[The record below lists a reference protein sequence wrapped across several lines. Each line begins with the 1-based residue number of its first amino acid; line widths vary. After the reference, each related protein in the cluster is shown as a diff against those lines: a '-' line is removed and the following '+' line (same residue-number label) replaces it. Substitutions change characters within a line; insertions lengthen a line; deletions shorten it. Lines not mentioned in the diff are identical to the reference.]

1 MGVAS
6 AAALISP
13 SASVSA
19 SASAKLSITQQP
31 GRLFGP
37 KWRRP
42 ADVIGPG
49 GELGGISGGGRSRG
63 RDQGGLGIGPNG
75 SCQDLGTWGA
85 QRLQFSHGSTGRWS
99 RDFIHHSSAAFY
111 HRMAPDSNW
120 LNGRTFFP
128 AASCLIRSA
137 VSRERT
143 LPIGT
148 SETENQLV
156 SLGLL
161 TRETTAAIR
170 SGPSDAIQSAT
181 MASISPLLYSG
192 LGALHPPSRWP
203 RRLGRVSRA
212 VHRDNRSSLAS
223 INKWIQRCGSQCQF

>member
-1 MGVAS
+1 MGFLEAEGAEGGIKAAS
-6 AAALISP
+6 GLVRTARVRTSGRGVR
-13 SASVSA
+13 SVFS
-19 SASAKLSITQQP
+19 SHTDP
-31 GRLFGP
+31 
-37 KWRRP
+37 P
-42 ADVIGPG
+42 ADGHVISFITRA
-49 GELGGISGGGRSRG
+49 LRSIIEWRQI
-63 RDQGGLGIGPNG
+63 R
-75 SCQDLGTWGA
+75 T
-85 QRLQFSHGSTGRWS
+85 GST
-99 RDFIHHSSAAFY
+99 DA
-111 HRMAPDSNW
+111 
-120 LNGRTFFP
+120 LFFP

-137 VSRERT
+137 ASRERT